1 MNAEAVLSDAGLE
14 FPEMISEQPS
24 PEEEMR
30 RRMRGWFKPE
40 ALSEHFFEIE
50 TPTSVE
56 DLSHERTRQAL
67 MKLVFSFK
75 TEGLSFDD
83 RLEYMADSVS
93 TEAAVAF
100 IHQIPKEYRL
110 PKVAPDDE
118 GDIIMV
124 WEGDKTV
131 LLNVEGW
138 TLHFVADPA
147 TPNSEHFPEVIF
159 DGDEIPYAFFE
170 RLPFRW

>member
-1 MNAEAVLSDAGLE
+1 MSAEAVLSDAGLKY
-14 FPEMISEQPS
+14 PEMIPELPN
-24 PEEEMR
+24 PEETPR
-30 RRMRGWFKPE
+30 RTQRWFKPE
-40 ALSEHFFEIE
+40 ALNESPFEID
-50 TPTSVE
+50 TPNSVE

-83 RLEYMADSVS
+83 RHEYVADSVS
-93 TEAAVAF
+93 AEAAVAF
-100 IHQIPKEYRL
+100 IRHIPKEYRL

-124 WEGDKTV
+124 WEDDKTA

-138 TLHFVADPA
+138 KLHFVANPA
-147 TPNSEHFPEVIF
+147 TPNSEHFPEVNF
-159 DGDEIPYAFFE
+159 DGEAIPYALLD
-170 RLPFRW
+170 RLPVR

>member
-1 MNAEAVLSDAGLE
+1 MNAEAVLSDAGLDY
-14 FPEMISEQPS
+14 PEMISEQPN
-24 PEEEMR
+24 PEETPR
-30 RRMRGWFKPE
+30 RTQRWFKSE
-40 ALSEHFFEIE
+40 ALDEYSFEID
-50 TPTSVE
+50 TPTSIE
-56 DLSHERTRQAL
+56 DLSHERTRRAL
-67 MKLVFSFK
+67 MNLVFSFK

-83 RLEYMADSVS
+83 RLEYMANSVS

-100 IHQIPKEYRL
+100 IRQIPKEYRL

-138 TLHFVADPA
+138 RLHFVVDPA
-147 TPNSEHFPEVIF
+147 TPKSTHFPEVIF
-159 DGDEIPYAFFE
+159 DGEAIPYALLD
-170 RLPFRW
+170 RLPVR